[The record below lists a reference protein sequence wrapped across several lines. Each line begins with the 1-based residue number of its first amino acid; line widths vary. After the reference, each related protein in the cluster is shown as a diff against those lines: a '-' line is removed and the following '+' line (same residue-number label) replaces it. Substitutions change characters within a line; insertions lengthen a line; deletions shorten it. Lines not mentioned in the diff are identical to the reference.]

1 MKLAI
6 LSAICV
12 RWLSGQEF
20 DVVSIRP
27 SAPPSSQRIR
37 VAFEGGPRTANPTRF
52 SCRNCSLSLLVM
64 RAYEVEYHQVA
75 GLNSRTEFYDIAAKV
90 PEGATKDQFRVMLQK
105 LLSNRFKMSLHREM
119 KQMQAY
125 ELVVGKNGPKMKE
138 SVPEVTVKE
147 ATVSRS
153 SQIVLDPE
161 GFPILPTAQSGYL
174 SVNGRARM
182 QVFNETMDQLA
193 SRISNQLDMPV
204 INATGLT
211 GGYDFGLYWAGRSV
225 DATDDASPNI
235 FSAVESQLGLRLR
248 PRKAAVTIIV
258 IDHVDRAPTEN

>member
-6 LSAICV
+6 LLALCV
-12 RWLSGQEF
+12 RYSCGQEF

-37 VAFEGGPRTANPTRF
+37 VAFEGGPGTADPARF

-64 RAYEVEYHQVA
+64 RAYEIEYHQVA
-75 GLNSRTEFYDIAAKV
+75 GLNSRTALYDIAANV
-90 PEGATKDQFRVMLQK
+90 PEGATKGQFRVMLQK

-138 SVPEVTVKE
+138 SVPEVTVQE
-147 ATVSRS
+147 ATVSNS
-153 SQIVLDPE
+153 SRIVLDPE
-161 GFPILPTAQSGYL
+161 GFPTLPTGQSGYT

-204 INATGLT
+204 INATGLA

-225 DATDDASPNI
+225 DATDDAGPNI
-235 FSAVESQLGLRLR
+235 FSAVESQLGLRLQ
-248 PRKAAVTIIV
+248 PRKAAVTIIM
-258 IDHVDRAPTEN
+258 IDHVDRTPTEN

>member
-1 MKLAI
+1 MKLAMLTALCI
-6 LSAICV
+6 
-12 RWLSGQEF
+12 RYLSGQGF
-20 DVVSIRP
+20 DVASIKP

-37 VAFEGGPRTANPTRF
+37 VTFEGGPGTADPTRF

-64 RAYEVEYHQVA
+64 RAYDVEYHQVA

-90 PEGATKDQFRVMLQK
+90 PEGTSKDQFRMMLQK
-105 LLSNRFKMSLHREM
+105 LLSNRFKMSLRREM
-119 KQMQAY
+119 KQTQAY

-138 SVPEVTVKE
+138 SVPEVTVQE

-153 SQIVLDPE
+153 SQIVLDAE
-161 GFPILPTAQSGYL
+161 GFPILPTAQSGYV

-182 QVFNETMDQLA
+182 RVFNETMDQLA
-193 SRISNQLDMPV
+193 SRLSNQLDMPV
-204 INATGLT
+204 INATGLA